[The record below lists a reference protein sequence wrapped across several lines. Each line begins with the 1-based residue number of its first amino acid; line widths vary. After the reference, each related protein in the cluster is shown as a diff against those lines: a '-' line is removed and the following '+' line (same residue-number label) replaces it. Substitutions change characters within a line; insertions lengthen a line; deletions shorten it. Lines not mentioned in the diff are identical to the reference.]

1 MNLEFKHLLK
11 QVVPPFVTDAIKR
24 CLKLLRHYYSGGEAS
39 KLAAVNSLKVAHEHL
54 NAGVSIC
61 EIVLRDKLRFKIH
74 PESIEPFLAFCYLY
88 PAMVE
93 EMDAFLRLTA
103 GRRRLLDVGA
113 LHGVFSLA
121 FAGSEPAR
129 QVVAVDASPIAFA
142 RLLYNVHH
150 NAEGKVTPVECALSS
165 QNGIVQMHYE
175 WEHAVVAGADEAGAA
190 GALSVISKRGDDLC
204 GSLSFAPDVIK
215 IDVEGHEIKVLKG
228 LEHII
233 LASQPMIFLEIHPG
247 RIRQEQD
254 TLESLVSMFER
265 WNYEAVHF
273 DGRLAGSKEICG
285 LVSDERLVLR
295 PVTTEQRN

>member
-1 MNLEFKHLLK
+1 MRRFIKLFLPPVLWISLK
-11 QVVPPFVTDAIKR
+11 KLVQGSRKICSGFCRPDTD
-24 CLKLLRHYYSGGEAS
+24 G
-39 KLAAVNSLKVAHEHL
+39 NSLKKVHERL
-54 NAGVSIC
+54 NLGVNLP

-88 PAMVE
+88 PPMVE

-121 FAGSEPAR
+121 FVGSESGR
-129 QVVAVDASPIAFA
+129 QAVAVDASPIAFA
-142 RLLYNVHH
+142 RLLYNIHH
-150 NAEGKVTPVECALSS
+150 NVSGKVTPVECALSS
-165 QNGIVQMHYE
+165 ENGIVQMHYE
-175 WEHAVVAGADEAGAA
+175 WEHAVAAGANEAGAA

-204 GSLSFAPDVIK
+204 GSLAFAPDVIK

-247 RIRQEQD
+247 RIQQEQD

-273 DGRLAGSKEICG
+273 DGRPAGSKEISG